1 MFCLSVSD
9 RFTQK
14 PPVYGNN
21 HVLKYSGGVSR
32 ESILPK
38 MGEMGMPCVFLLSES
53 KAVALPGID
62 GNNPA
67 DMPADRHGVIKRFAR
82 TRAGL
87 I

>member
-1 MFCLSVSD
+1 
-9 RFTQK
+9 
-14 PPVYGNN
+14 
-21 HVLKYSGGVSR
+21 
-32 ESILPK
+32 